1 MYLKKST
8 MPKIIQLILF
18 FIFSALIFQSAQASG
33 TLIDKNPPINFVAQR
48 VEFPLLR
55 MHLTWEAPEKSDMD
69 SALLTGYKIYRR
81 AYNQV
86 PAGQDPNL
94 ADTTGFK
101 LIAIISDTS
110 PEYNDTIKSLDS
122 INCFTYYVTAV
133 YSEIE
138 SDHSN
143 VDWDCLMIPETPQ
156 LTIFPNP
163 STTYIVLQSPNGIKA
178 LKIYNL
184 EGTLIADLPLSGEIL
199 YTYQFEQLERGYYCA
214 VVITNDGKSV
224 LQIFMKQ

>member
-1 MYLKKST
+1 

-33 TLIDKNPPINFVAQR
+33 TLIDKNPPINFVVQR

-69 SALLTGYKIYRR
+69 SVLLTGYKIYRR
-81 AYNQV
+81 AYNRV
-86 PAGQDPNL
+86 PAGPDPNF

-101 LIAIISDTS
+101 LIATISDTS
-110 PEYNDTIKSLDS
+110 LEYNDTIVFLDS
-122 INCFTYYVTAV
+122 TNCFTYFVKAV

-138 SDHSN
+138 SIPSN
-143 VDWDCLMIPETPQ
+143 TDWDCLMIPETPE

-163 STTYIVLQSPNGIKA
+163 SATYIVLTSPNGIKA

-184 EGTLIADLPLSGEIL
+184 EGTLIADLPLSGEIK
-199 YTYQFEQLERGYYCA
+199 YSYQFDQLERGYYCA
-214 VVITNDGKSV
+214 VVMTNIGIFV
-224 LQIFMKQ
+224 QQMFMKW